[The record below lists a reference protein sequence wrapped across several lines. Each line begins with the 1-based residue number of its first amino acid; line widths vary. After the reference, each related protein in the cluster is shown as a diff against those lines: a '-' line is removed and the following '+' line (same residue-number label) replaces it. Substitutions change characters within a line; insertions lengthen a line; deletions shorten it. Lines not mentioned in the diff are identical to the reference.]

1 MAQTTRSSRPRPTP
15 MRRPAKTTRSAP
27 GGFRPTTTVRRRSQ
41 PKPSGIQGLIGKAI
55 PGLAAGKTA
64 KKGASSARKP
74 AGMAM
79 LAGAA
84 GLAFKN
90 RDKLGGLLGRK
101 KSDQHADHVVAP
113 VAADP
118 YSPASVATPSST
130 GTGTPSA

>member
-1 MAQTTRSSRPRPTP
+1 MAQTRSTRPRPTAT
-15 MRRPAKTTRSAP
+15 RRPTKTTRSAP
-27 GGFRPTTTVRRRSQ
+27 RGFRPATTVRRRSQ
-41 PKPSGIQGLIGKAI
+41 PKPSGIQGLIGKAV
-55 PGLAAGKTA
+55 PGLLGGTAA
-64 KKGASSARKP
+64 KKSATSAARKP

-90 RDKLGGLLGRK
+90 RDKLGSMLGRK
-101 KSDQHADHVVAP
+101 KSDEHADHVVAP

-118 YSPASVATPSST
+118 YSPASVATPSSP